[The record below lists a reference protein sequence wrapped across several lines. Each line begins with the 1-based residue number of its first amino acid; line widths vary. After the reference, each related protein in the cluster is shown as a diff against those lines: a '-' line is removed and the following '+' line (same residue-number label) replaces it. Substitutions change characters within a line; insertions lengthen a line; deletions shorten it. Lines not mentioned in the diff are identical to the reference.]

1 MRKLLALALLLTLPL
16 YSCSSAEDPG
26 GLTEAGY
33 KALGTGDHDAALAE
47 FEAALAAIGSN
58 TAHAQYLRAK
68 LGAVEA
74 RIRVDATGA
83 KDEFLGLA
91 RDMPTEVTD
100 QDFSFIGQKFAGAQ
114 EFSAAID
121 ILDAGVKTH
130 EGSTHLAQLT
140 DNIRAAAERA
150 GDQAALDKMAGL
162 GYL

>member
-1 MRKLLALALLLTLPL
+1 MLKLLPLALLLVLPL
-16 YSCSSAEDPG
+16 TSCSSGADPG

-33 KALGTGDHDAALAE
+33 DALGSGDHAAALAE
-47 FEAALAAIGSN
+47 FEAALAVIGNDS
-58 TAHAQYLRAK
+58 THDQYLRAK

-74 RIRVDATGA
+74 RIRVDATA
-83 KDEFLGLA
+83 ARDEFLGLA
-91 RDMPTEVTD
+91 NDMAEEVTD

-121 ILDAGVKTH
+121 ILDAGMKTH